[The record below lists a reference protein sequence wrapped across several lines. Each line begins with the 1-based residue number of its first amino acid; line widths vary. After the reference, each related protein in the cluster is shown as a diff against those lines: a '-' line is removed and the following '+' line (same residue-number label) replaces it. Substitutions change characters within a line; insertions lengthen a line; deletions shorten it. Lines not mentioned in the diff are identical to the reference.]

1 MSKKEQ
7 NNINQED
14 LNLWSKTL
22 SSVTPLKK
30 NSNLK
35 VSKVAVTKMI
45 FSRKEKN
52 LRFKSSTILDKQ
64 MLSAENSV
72 SKRELQLSKQ
82 SSADVKILAKLKRGK
97 IQPQI
102 TLDLHGMSVNT
113 AHQNVISFIKAAFQN
128 NLRLILIV
136 TGKGRL
142 KNYESLFNEP
152 GKLKNELPRW
162 IDRSDL
168 NRYVLNISLAHGIH
182 GGEGAYYIYLKK
194 NRSYRT

>member
-97 IQPQI
+97 IQPQK

-128 NLRLILIV
+128 LGLQ
-136 TGKGRL
+136 
-142 KNYESLFNEP
+142 
-152 GKLKNELPRW
+152 
-162 IDRSDL
+162 
-168 NRYVLNISLAHGIH
+168 
-182 GGEGAYYIYLKK
+182 
-194 NRSYRT
+194 